1 MYCYHNTK
9 SELLF
14 FDINFN
20 IILNT
25 NFIMLKLELKL
36 KLDLMFDDKLISE
49 PNIFCFPF
57 QTHKLL

>member
-20 IILNT
+20 IILNI
-25 NFIMLKLELKL
+25 NFIML

-49 PNIFCFPF
+49 PNIFCFSF